1 MIRRHVKKRVHKQVQ
16 AICLAAFLASS
27 LQIGTDVAAWAAPQS
42 PQVAA
47 THLDRIR
54 HRLTPPGPFSADFT
68 ERRFIAVLT
77 EPLTSQGT
85 MRCIP
90 GQGVLWETQIP
101 VRRSSLITQQSI
113 TEIVGQQA
121 VTTAVDSTGV
131 SQTMLS
137 LLSGHIGD
145 IDDRFEISVS
155 GDAREWTVQLTPKD
169 SLVRQVINTI
179 SVGGTVRPQQLEVVH
194 ASGDRV
200 VTTFSEP
207 RLLTAAELEQTQEA
221 LKRAS

>member
-1 MIRRHVKKRVHKQVQ
+1 
-16 AICLAAFLASS
+16 
-27 LQIGTDVAAWAAPQS
+27 
-42 PQVAA
+42 
-47 THLDRIR
+47 
-54 HRLTPPGPFSADFT
+54 
-68 ERRFIAVLT
+68 
-77 EPLTSQGT
+77 